1 MFIREKTKSRNG
13 KKYIQHQLIES
24 VRTPAGPRQVVVLN
38 LGIVKLSRDKWKD
51 LANRIESKL
60 FNQSRLFAYDR
71 EVEKLAQH
79 YVQLIV
85 KKRLSEKDEKIL
97 ERPEENKQKFESID
111 INSATMSD
119 ARTIGPEYA
128 ALSQMNEYSFDN
140 ILKLEGFDSKQIT
153 YAKMLI
159 VGRMTHPASERE
171 TTRWLKESSGLM
183 ELLNT
188 DINVY
193 DNALHR
199 TAALLWEKHEEI
211 EEHLSNK
218 AKGLFS
224 LDENVILYDLTNTY
238 FAGSKKGSKIAK
250 PGGKSKEKRND
261 RPLVTL
267 ALTVDEEG
275 FPKYS
280 KVLEGNISEPQTLED
295 MLTQLNDSTTPLFT
309 SFKTIVIDAGI
320 ATEDN
325 LKLIST
331 RGFKYVAVSR
341 KESYDDCFWNTG
353 SEKEIKLA
361 DGKTNLKI
369 KQGNC
374 MIIF

>member
-1 MFIREKTKSRNG
+1 
-13 KKYIQHQLIES
+13 
-24 VRTPAGPRQVVVLN
+24 
-38 LGIVKLSRDKWKD
+38 
-51 LANRIESKL
+51 
-60 FNQSRLFAYDR
+60 
-71 EVEKLAQH
+71 
-79 YVQLIV
+79 
-85 KKRLSEKDEKIL
+85 
-97 ERPEENKQKFESID
+97 
-111 INSATMSD
+111 MSD

-159 VGRMTHPASERE
+159 IGRMTHPASERE

-183 ELLNT
+183 ELLDT

-280 KVLEGNISEPQTLED
+280 KVLEGNISEPQTLDD
-295 MLTQLNDSTTPLFT
+295 MLTQLNDCTTPLFT

-369 KQGNC
+369 KLVRTEKEGYLLC
-374 MIIF
+374 HSEAKEAKEMAIFERRTKKFEKELQKIKEGLGKKGTQKSYEKIFERIGRLKEKYKVGSLYDIVVAT